1 MQNKAPV
8 RKHRTPAQRK
18 QLLADY
24 RRSGLSQHAFA
35 AQAGVGVS
43 TLQLW
48 LRQERGAPSAQATTF
63 VPLPNLLA
71 QGPAPAVYRL
81 RLVSGAVLEIGSG
94 YQPEQLERLLQLLK
108 VL

>member
-8 RKHRTPAQRK
+8 RKHRTLAQRK

-35 AQAGVGVS
+35 TQAGVGVS

-48 LRQERGAPSAQATTF
+48 LRQDKGASPGSTTTF
-63 VPLPNLLA
+63 VPVPNLLA
-71 QGPAPAVYRL
+71 EAPAPAVYRL
-81 RLVSGAVLEIGSG
+81 RLVGGAVLEISSG
-94 YQPEQLERLLQLLK
+94 YRREELQPLLELLK

>member
-1 MQNKAPV
+1 MQNKAR

-24 RRSGLSQHAFA
+24 RRSGLSQQAYA

-48 LRQERGAPSAQATTF
+48 LRQERYAPSDQATTF
-63 VPLPNLLA
+63 VPVPNLLA
-71 QGPAPAVYRL
+71 EAPAPAVYRL
-81 RLVSGAVLEIGSG
+81 RLVGGAVLEISSG
-94 YQPEQLERLLQLLK
+94 YRREELQPLLELLK

>member
-18 QLLADY
+18 QFLADY
-24 RRSGLSQHAFA
+24 RRSGLPQREFA
-35 AQAGVGVS
+35 IEAGVGVS

-48 LRQERGAPSAQATTF
+48 LRQERHAPRAQPPTF
-63 VPLPNLLA
+63 VPVPNLLA
-71 QGPAPAVYRL
+71 RTAGSAVYRL
-81 RLVSGAVLEIGSG
+81 RLVSGAVLEIGSD
-94 YQPEQLERLLQLLK
+94 YKREQLEPLLELLK